1 MPIYEYQCKEC
12 DHQFEAMRKVSD
24 GPPDACPACG
34 KNALQKLVSRVGFR
48 LKGTGWYETDFKTKS
63 ADKKTS
69 DSGDSPKGDKK
80 EPAKKA
86 ESSSTESTKP
96 AASSES

>member
-1 MPIYEYQCKEC
+1 MPIYEYQCNEC

-24 GPPDACPACG
+24 GPPDACPSCG

-48 LKGTGWYETDFKTKS
+48 LKGTGWYETDFKTKA
-63 ADKKTS
+63 ADKKAA
-69 DSGDSPKGDKK
+69 DSGDSSKGDKK
-80 EPAKKA
+80 EPAKKTEA
-86 ESSSTESTKP
+86 STTESKKP